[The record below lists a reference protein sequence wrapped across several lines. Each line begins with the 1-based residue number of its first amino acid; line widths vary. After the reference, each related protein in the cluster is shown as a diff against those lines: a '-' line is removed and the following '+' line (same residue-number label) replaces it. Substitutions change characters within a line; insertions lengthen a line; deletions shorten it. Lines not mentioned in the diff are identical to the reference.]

1 MGTEGAWDAWKR
13 EGRGVRRKKRDRHGG
28 TDVRGKEEGKRDGGE
43 GEGRILA

>member
-1 MGTEGAWDAWKR
+1 M
-13 EGRGVRRKKRDRHGG
+13 RGSERDNRRRRVRRKKRDRHGG